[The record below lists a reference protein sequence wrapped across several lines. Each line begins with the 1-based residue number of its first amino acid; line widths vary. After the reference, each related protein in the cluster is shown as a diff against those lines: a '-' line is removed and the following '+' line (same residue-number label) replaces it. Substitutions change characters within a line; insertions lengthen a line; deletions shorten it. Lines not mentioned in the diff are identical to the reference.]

1 MLCIHHHTTMTNTV
15 DNQFLLTLNIKWKK
29 FKVKNWS

>member
-1 MLCIHHHTTMTNTV
+1 MLYIQHYATMANTF

-29 FKVKNWS
+29 IKVKNWS